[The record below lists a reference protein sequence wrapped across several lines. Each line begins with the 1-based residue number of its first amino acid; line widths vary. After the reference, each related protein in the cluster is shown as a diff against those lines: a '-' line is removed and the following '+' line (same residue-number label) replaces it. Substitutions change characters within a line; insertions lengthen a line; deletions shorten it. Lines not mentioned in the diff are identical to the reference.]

1 MCSATWP
8 LCCSNMLPLRS
19 EQQVTGPTPGYG
31 TADTDMYFDA
41 NGNPKALSKGQYGI
55 KRSGKVSLLL
65 DRNGNVMLCVDNLLS
80 GFPCMV
86 VVFGCV
92 VCLLMIVLPKS
103 LSVVLT
109 IVYVAFIL
117 YETLM
122 FRESG
127 DARTNLV
134 LFSYAGR
141 FLKEQSVRVGVINNI
156 WLFIP
161 LGTGLYRWFQKK
173 WVLLIPFVM
182 SVAIE
187 TTQYV
192 TGLGI
197 AELDDV
203 FGNTM
208 GGWIG
213 IVTASTAANVR
224 KTSMEYIRKI
234 LRDRVIPFFKNKIR
248 YIWYFILVVASTVY
262 LFCNH
267 FAIDKIN
274 DASLISTVFI
284 VWAILLVL
292 PLFTELE
299 LFGVKVKKE
308 VEEAVEKSNKEVKDS
323 LNNLQQLVMQIQVSN
338 NATNQL
344 TINGNPLPS
353 ESRIEEL
360 TNAIQ
365 TLTAQKNKEKTNEVP
380 REEGMA
386 SEQNVELFKIRYDIE
401 MALREC
407 IELLRFEPQ
416 TRMTTI
422 SMARILNQRGLLD
435 STTTDTLIEIVRIAN
450 RAVHGEMLNQKY
462 VGFVR
467 KTYPGILDE
476 LQKCKNR
483 INMA

>member
-1 MCSATWP
+1 M
-8 LCCSNMLPLRS
+8 
-19 EQQVTGPTPGYG
+19 
-31 TADTDMYFDA
+31 
-41 NGNPKALSKGQYGI
+41 
-55 KRSGKVSLLL
+55 
-65 DRNGNVMLCVDNLLS
+65 
-80 GFPCMV
+80 
-86 VVFGCV
+86 
-92 VCLLMIVLPKS
+92 
-103 LSVVLT
+103 
-109 IVYVAFIL
+109 
-117 YETLM
+117 
-122 FRESG
+122 
-127 DARTNLV
+127 
-134 LFSYAGR
+134 
-141 FLKEQSVRVGVINNI
+141 
-156 WLFIP
+156 
-161 LGTGLYRWFQKK
+161 
-173 WVLLIPFVM
+173 
-182 SVAIE
+182 
-187 TTQYV
+187 
-192 TGLGI
+192 
-197 AELDDV
+197 
-203 FGNTM
+203 
-208 GGWIG
+208 
-213 IVTASTAANVR
+213 
-224 KTSMEYIRKI
+224 
-234 LRDRVIPFFKNKIR
+234 
-248 YIWYFILVVASTVY
+248 ASTVY

-299 LFGVKVKKE
+299 FFGVKVKKE

-365 TLTAQKNKEKTNEVP
+365 TLTAQKNNEKTNEVP
-380 REEGMA
+380 REEGTA

-450 RAVHGEMLNQKY
+450 RAVHGEMLNRKY

>member
-1 MCSATWP
+1 
-8 LCCSNMLPLRS
+8 
-19 EQQVTGPTPGYG
+19 
-31 TADTDMYFDA
+31 
-41 NGNPKALSKGQYGI
+41 
-55 KRSGKVSLLL
+55 
-65 DRNGNVMLCVDNLLS
+65 
-80 GFPCMV
+80 MV

-127 DARTNLV
+127 DARTNFF
-134 LFSYAGR
+134 LFSYAGK

-173 WVLLIPFVM
+173 WALLVPFVI

-197 AELDDV
+197 AEFDDV

-234 LRDRVIPFFKNKIR
+234 LRDRVIPFFKNKIKH
-248 YIWYFILVVASTVY
+248 IWYFILVVASTVY

-299 LFGVKVKKE
+299 FFGVKVKKE

-365 TLTAQKNKEKTNEVP
+365 TLTAQKNNEKTNEVP
-380 REEGMA
+380 REEGTA

-435 STTTDTLIEIVRIAN
+435 STTTDTLIEIVRMAN
-450 RAVHGEMLNQKY
+450 RAVHGEMLNRKY